1 MAERTTRKQRRGI
14 AALANLS
21 PKQHGSFAQI
31 QPQKATTAAQPLAK
45 LSDKVKPRLADSWIA
60 DAYTYADEIGEVGF
74 VVNLQA
80 NLGSRCL
87 WVPQEFD
94 VQTGDW
100 IDSEN
105 EAVLKAMSAFQG
117 PHGGQMEL
125 RRRAFL
131 HMAIAGESL
140 LLASP
145 TDEPDVATGVVWEFL
160 SSQEIK
166 VGFNDKAIRYRDG
179 RGMPG
184 EPIDPAE
191 TYLARCWRSHP
202 QFCADDQTEIL
213 TIDGW
218 RRHDELGV
226 GDVVLTLNHETGLSE
241 WQPVEAVNRFD
252 VVDTPMLSMESQNH
266 SSLTTMAH
274 RWPTIKLRLGD
285 RHWTTSAGLR
295 QTDLL
300 ITAAAAGDLPS
311 EPKYSDAFVELVA
324 WYWTEGAEREP
335 VIGQSSAANP
345 EHCESIR
352 ACLTQLFGPAYGR
365 DMRHGQRGGFCT
377 FPECDWP
384 IQARGLCHAHDEQR
398 RAGRELKSVRRQ
410 KPRPADKPPIPP
422 RWREYHD
429 PRKPV
434 ISFRLNEAAA
444 AELLAVAP
452 KRQVDL
458 GFIRSLTR
466 SQLELFIRKSI
477 DADGHIQPQSG
488 MMTIT
493 QKRRAMLEPFE
504 MACVLAGYA
513 PRIRQDKSYYT
524 SRVTGEKVSPC
535 WTVTIGRSSLANVTN
550 RLRSVR
556 TYTGVVWCP
565 TTAHGTWYARRS
577 GKGYFTGNSSL
588 SDSPLRRCL
597 TIANEILYLTRSI
610 AAAVRSRLAAGVFL
624 VPEDADFTA
633 SNQEDEDLVDAE
645 TDAVD
650 GMERAQLRSVDELG
664 LIIAKH
670 LRAPIE
676 DPLAPGSIIP
686 LILQVKKE
694 SIDFFKLIDL
704 AKAIDPQT
712 QDLLAKALE
721 RLPRALDIDPGILD
735 GKSTS
740 NHWNGWLIDDD
751 LVQKHVIPAGELIVE
766 FVTVAYLRPA
776 LETFF
781 GMTPEQSRLF
791 KLVLDPSPIQAR
803 SDAAVS
809 ARVLF
814 EEGVLKVET
823 LLRANG
829 FDPSDA
835 PDDQEWIRQFA
846 RKMLLRSP
854 ALGPVLGVTAGL
866 PDLDWSAAIPATG
879 AGGPLASSP
888 VSVAGAPTKKIAPTS
903 ETSGLGR
910 PTGASV
916 EAQSFTTL
924 MTQVATAA
932 DAAIF
937 RAFELAG
944 ARFASHAKKDAG
956 LRTRIA
962 GIDRGQVLTAV
973 APSDLVQLGVTHE
986 VLFDGAWKALN
997 QNVRCWVRDYE
1008 QNARGVESL
1017 IADDLGAVAAGNLC
1031 DALTLFVL
1039 DHRHSPIG
1047 RQRNGLAIPD
1057 ELVLEALHGA
1067 GVM

>member
-80 NLGSRCL
+80 NLGSRCH

-166 VGFNDKAIRYRDG
+166 VGMNEKAIRYRDG
-179 RGMPG
+179 RGLAG
-184 EPIDPAE
+184 EPIDQAE

-202 QFCADDQTEIL
+202 EF
-213 TIDGW
+213 
-218 RRHDELGV
+218 
-226 GDVVLTLNHETGLSE
+226 
-241 WQPVEAVNRFD
+241 
-252 VVDTPMLSMESQNH
+252 
-266 SSLTTMAH
+266 
-274 RWPTIKLRLGD
+274 
-285 RHWTTSAGLR
+285 
-295 QTDLL
+295 
-300 ITAAAAGDLPS
+300 
-311 EPKYSDAFVELVA
+311 
-324 WYWTEGAEREP
+324 
-335 VIGQSSAANP
+335 
-345 EHCESIR
+345 
-352 ACLTQLFGPAYGR
+352 
-365 DMRHGQRGGFCT
+365 
-377 FPECDWP
+377 
-384 IQARGLCHAHDEQR
+384 
-398 RAGRELKSVRRQ
+398 
-410 KPRPADKPPIPP
+410 
-422 RWREYHD
+422 
-429 PRKPV
+429 
-434 ISFRLNEAAA
+434 
-444 AELLAVAP
+444 
-452 KRQVDL
+452 
-458 GFIRSLTR
+458 
-466 SQLELFIRKSI
+466 
-477 DADGHIQPQSG
+477 
-488 MMTIT
+488 
-493 QKRRAMLEPFE
+493 
-504 MACVLAGYA
+504 
-513 PRIRQDKSYYT
+513 
-524 SRVTGEKVSPC
+524 
-535 WTVTIGRSSLANVTN
+535 
-550 RLRSVR
+550 
-556 TYTGVVWCP
+556 
-565 TTAHGTWYARRS
+565 
-577 GKGYFTGNSSL
+577 SSL

-610 AAAVRSRLAAGVFL
+610 AASVRSRLAAGIVF
-624 VPEDADFTA
+624 VPDEADFTA

-686 LILQVKKE
+686 LVISLKKE
-694 SIDFFKLIDL
+694 LIDFIKLFDL

-721 RLPRALDIDPGILD
+721 RLPRALDVDPGILD
-735 GKSTS
+735 GKAQST
-740 NHWNGWLIDDD
+740 HWNGWLIDDD

-776 LETFF
+776 LVTFF
-781 GMTPEQSRLF
+781 GMTDQQARLF